1 MSKSILANSVFIKK
15 AICKVCSKI
24 WKQDAGIALQ
34 RTARLLHAFEDQ
46 HHIYVIL
53 GGSLAI
59 GSIVLNGNHD
69 TRDLIKEKKA
79 LDDAKRNFA
88 GAVEKALTWRLEE
101 IEDRLCDPEKEVVE
115 NYEAIKRKLQYDF
128 GEISLVTTM
137 MARFTPKT
145 SSLENKLSADE
156 DYADFK
162 HVLQSIES
170 TFESFHNGGYNLS
183 HYFSTKPYYMF
194 HLQTMV
200 EKQLTPIKIQDHL
213 DKTYE
218 QYGYDAC
225 KELFSFV
232 ILSLSKNLQLTS
244 AFFLFQ
250 HDLKRLVLGFE
261 RFNDFYEKLVIVF
274 KSLTG
279 KYFFSQRS
287 LPPKNISSCHSKSN
301 NDLYPHSRKSTLD
314 LRYENMPRTKSKS
327 SQDLRIASIKSATSA
342 LDRVMLSSD
351 EQISRF
357 KGNIKNKEIDAI
369 TCNQLKNPRKSDEEW
384 TPFETFLKSPQQKG
398 NIKTFCY

>member
-1 MSKSILANSVFIKK
+1 MSDSILANSVFIKK
-15 AICKVCSKI
+15 AICKVCSKT

-34 RTARLLHAFEDQ
+34 RTVRLLHEFEDQ
-46 HHIYVIL
+46 HHIYVVL

-69 TRDLIKEKKA
+69 MRDLIKEKEA

-115 NYEAIKRKLQYDF
+115 NYEAIKRTLQHEF

-156 DYADFK
+156 DYANFK

-183 HYFSTKPYYMF
+183 NYFSTKPYYMF

-218 QYGYDAC
+218 QYGYDVC

-261 RFNDFYEKLVIVF
+261 RFNDFYEKLIIVF

-287 LPPKNISSCHSKSN
+287 FPPKNISSSHSKSN
-301 NDLYPHSRKSTLD
+301 NDLYPHSKNPTLD
-314 LRYENMPRTKSKS
+314 RCYANITRTKSKS
-327 SQDLRIASIKSATSA
+327 SQDLRNATIQSATSA
-342 LDRVMLSSD
+342 LDKVILSND
-351 EQISRF
+351 EPICRF
-357 KGNIKNKEIDAI
+357 RDNMENKEIEGM
-369 TCNQLKNPRKSDEEW
+369 TLNRYKSPSESEEEW
-384 TPFETFLKSPQQKG
+384 MPFETNLRSPQQKG
-398 NIKTFCY
+398 NIMRLSY